1 MEHYYPCKGSS
12 SQAENFCTSCN
23 TEQNPSDACT
33 SSESKNGV
41 SNAYTECSS
50 FCDTTVCNSSCNTA
64 QTVCVTMGQYIKNH
78 EDVGGY
84 PIDDVKV
91 DDIIAEK
98 WSIDFWDSLIDKLET
113 TPILSEC
120 VWIGLIKSSILYV
133 FLSVA
138 CISTIVYFA
147 LFYLVL
153 NYQKFFLLY
162 FVTSVASLISA

>member
-33 SSESKNGV
+33 SSASKNGV

-84 PIDDVKV
+84 PIGT
-91 DDIIAEK
+91 
-98 WSIDFWDSLIDKLET
+98 L
-113 TPILSEC
+113 
-120 VWIGLIKSSILYV
+120 
-133 FLSVA
+133 
-138 CISTIVYFA
+138 
-147 LFYLVL
+147 
-153 NYQKFFLLY
+153 
-162 FVTSVASLISA
+162 